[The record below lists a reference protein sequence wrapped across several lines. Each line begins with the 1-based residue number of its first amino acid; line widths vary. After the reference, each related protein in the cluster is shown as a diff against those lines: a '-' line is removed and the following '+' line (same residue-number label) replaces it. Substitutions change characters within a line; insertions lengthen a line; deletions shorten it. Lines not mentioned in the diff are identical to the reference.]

1 MGNDELNP
9 ESELR
14 RRLLSRLIVGQTVA
28 VSALA
33 VMVTLGGLLL
43 PGSGVLSVVPLA
55 IIAAIVGLIS
65 YALLRRGHVRA
76 STYFFLLGTAAA
88 ITSLVTIRGYHDASA
103 IYYLWPI
110 VAAAI
115 LLDVRGGIL
124 VAMICATLYVT
135 LVVLQSSGSLTPLI
149 PYDPQREGFL
159 TVGSRLLM
167 FLLLAFLGMLSSQN
181 LRRLVQQVAQAL
193 QRLRE
198 LNETLEQRVA
208 ERTRDLERRTRT
220 LEATATVAREAT
232 ALLGDPQQLL
242 TQVVNLISGQ
252 FGFYHTGIFLLDA
265 AGEWATLQAASSE
278 GGLGLLARGHRL
290 RVGEEG
296 IVGYVTGRGEPRIA
310 LDVGKEAVF
319 FDNPD
324 LPDTR
329 SEMALP
335 LRARGKI
342 LGALDVQSLEAAA
355 FSNEDVAVL
364 QTLADQVAMAINSAR
379 LFQQVQQSLEAER
392 RAYSEL
398 SREAWRELVRTQ
410 SDLGFVRDEEGT
422 RRVSGGAG
430 ERGRGG
436 DKEQGSGGA
445 GESRGRDGV
454 GLAMPIKVRGQV
466 IGVIDAHKALTP
478 GPSPKVGRGGETRS
492 GGAEERG
499 WTAEQTTLL
508 EALADQLGAALE
520 SARLYRDAQR
530 LATRERLTREI
541 TDKMRR
547 DRSVEG
553 IVQTAVDELF
563 NVLGVSRTFV
573 RLGST
578 PPSPPPPP
586 HAGGKEGGSGEDARA
601 TEYPPTIARNAK

>member
-14 RRLLSRLIVGQTVA
+14 RRLLSRLIVGQTIA
-28 VSALA
+28 ISALA
-33 VMVTLGGLLL
+33 TMVTLGGLLL
-43 PGSGVLSVVPLA
+43 PGSGVLSVLPLG
-55 IIAAIVGLIS
+55 IIAVIVGLFS
-65 YALLRRGHVRA
+65 HALLRRGHVGA

-115 LLDVRGGIL
+115 LLDVRGGTG
-124 VAMICATLYVT
+124 VAMICATLYVSV
-135 LVVLQSSGSLTPLI
+135 VVLQSSGSLTPLI

-167 FLLLAFLGMLSSQN
+167 FFLLAFLGILSSQN

-208 ERTRDLERRTRT
+208 ERTRDLERRTRY
-220 LEATATVAREAT
+220 LEATATVAREAA

-242 TQVVNLISGQ
+242 TQVANLISGQ

-265 AGEWATLQAASSE
+265 NGEWAVLQAASSE
-278 GGLGLLARGHRL
+278 GGLGLVARGHRL

-324 LPDTR
+324 LPGTR

-342 LGALDVQSLEAAA
+342 IGALDVQSLEPAA

-422 RRVSGGAG
+422 RRVSTPARQGDG
-430 ERGRGG
+430 ETT
-436 DKEQGSGGA
+436 EQDDVGP
-445 GESRGRDGV
+445 GV
-454 GLAMPIKVRGQV
+454 LTVAMPIKVRGQV

-586 HAGGKEGGSGEDARA
+586 HEGGKEGGSGEDARA
-601 TEYPPTIARNAK
+601 TEYPPAIARNAK

>member
-422 RRVSGGAG
+422 RRVSTPARQGDG
-430 ERGRGG
+430 ETT
-436 DKEQGSGGA
+436 EQDDVGP
-445 GESRGRDGV
+445 GV
-454 GLAMPIKVRGQV
+454 LTVAMPIKVRGQV

-586 HAGGKEGGSGEDARA
+586 HEGGKEGGSGEDARA

>member
-14 RRLLSRLIVGQTVA
+14 RRLLSRLIVGQTIA
-28 VSALA
+28 ISALA
-33 VMVTLGGLLL
+33 LMVTLGGLLL
-43 PGSGVLSVVPLA
+43 PDSGVLSVLPLA

-65 YALLRRGHVRA
+65 HALLRRGHLRA

-110 VAAAI
+110 LAAAI

-167 FLLLAFLGMLSSQN
+167 FFLLAFLGMLSSQN

-208 ERTRDLERRTRT
+208 ERTRDLERRTRY

-265 AGEWATLQAASSE
+265 AGEWAVLQAASSE

-342 LGALDVQSLEAAA
+342 VGALDVQSLEPAA

-364 QTLADQVAMAINSAR
+364 QTLADQVAMAINSAQ

-422 RRVSGGAG
+422 RRVSTPARQGDG
-430 ERGRGG
+430 EKTSGQG
-436 DKEQGSGGA
+436 DGETREQ
-445 GESRGRDGV
+445 DGV

-466 IGVIDAHKALTP
+466 IGVIDAHKPDEGSAYT
-478 GPSPKVGRGGETRS
+478 GAGEA
-492 GGAEERG
+492 GAKPG

-547 DRSVEG
+547 VTSVEG

-573 RLGST
+573 RLGTT
-578 PPSPPPPP
+578 PPTPPAPP
-586 HAGGKEGGSGEDARA
+586 HGGGRKGGRGGSGEDARA
-601 TEYPPTIARNAK
+601 SGVPTGKSAQNKKGTR

>member
-14 RRLLSRLIVGQTVA
+14 RRLLSRLIVGQTIA
-28 VSALA
+28 ISALA
-33 VMVTLGGLLL
+33 TMVTLGGLLL
-43 PGSGVLSVVPLA
+43 PGSGVLSVLPLG
-55 IIAAIVGLIS
+55 IIAAIVGLFS
-65 YALLRRGHVRA
+65 HALLRRGHLHA

-115 LLDVRGGIL
+115 LLDVRGGTG
-124 VAMICATLYVT
+124 VAMICATLYVSV
-135 LVVLQSSGSLTPLI
+135 VVLQSSGSLTPLI

-167 FLLLAFLGMLSSQN
+167 FFLLAFLGMLSSQN

-208 ERTRDLERRTRT
+208 ERTRDLERRTRY

-265 AGEWATLQAASSE
+265 NGEWAVLQAASSE
-278 GGLGLLARGHRL
+278 GGLGLVARGHRL

-324 LPDTR
+324 LPGTR

-342 LGALDVQSLEAAA
+342 VGALDVQSLEPAA

-364 QTLADQVAMAINSAR
+364 QTLADQVAMAINSAQ
-379 LFQQVQQSLEAER
+379 LFQQVQQSLEVER

-422 RRVSGGAG
+422 RRVSGG
-430 ERGRGG
+430 E
-436 DKEQGSGGA
+436 
-445 GESRGRDGV
+445 GESRGQDGV

-466 IGVIDAHKALTP
+466 IGVIDAHKSA
-478 GPSPKVGRGGETRS
+478 GERVSGGAEERGSR
-492 GGAEERG
+492 GAEERG

-541 TDKMRR
+541 TDRMRR
-547 DRSVEG
+547 VTSVEG

-573 RLGST
+573 RLGTT
-578 PPSPPPPP
+578 PPAP
-586 HAGGKEGGSGEDARA
+586 GSGEDARA
-601 TEYPPTIARNAK
+601 RNTHREKRAK

>member
-422 RRVSGGAG
+422 RRVSTPARQGDG
-430 ERGRGG
+430 ETT
-436 DKEQGSGGA
+436 EQDDVGP
-445 GESRGRDGV
+445 GV
-454 GLAMPIKVRGQV
+454 LTVAMPIKVRGQV

-573 RLGST
+573 RLGTT
-578 PPSPPPPP
+578 PPLSSPPQ
-586 HAGGKEGGSGEDARA
+586 AGGKEGGSGEDARA

>member
-422 RRVSGGAG
+422 RRVSTPARQGDG
-430 ERGRGG
+430 ETT
-436 DKEQGSGGA
+436 EQDDVGP
-445 GESRGRDGV
+445 GV
-454 GLAMPIKVRGQV
+454 LTVAMPIKVRGQV

-586 HAGGKEGGSGEDARA
+586 HEGGKEGGSGEDARA
-601 TEYPPTIARNAK
+601 TEYPPAIARNAK

>member
-422 RRVSGGAG
+422 RRVSTPARQGDG
-430 ERGRGG
+430 ETT
-436 DKEQGSGGA
+436 EQDDVGP
-445 GESRGRDGV
+445 GV
-454 GLAMPIKVRGQV
+454 LTVAMPIKVRGQV

-586 HAGGKEGGSGEDARA
+586 HEGGKEGGSGEDARA
-601 TEYPPTIARNAK
+601 CGVPTGKSAQNKKGTR

>member
-14 RRLLSRLIVGQTVA
+14 RRLLSRLIVGQTIA
-28 VSALA
+28 ISALA
-33 VMVTLGGLLL
+33 TMVTLGGLLL
-43 PGSGVLSVVPLA
+43 PGSGVLSVLPLG
-55 IIAAIVGLIS
+55 IIAVIVGLFS
-65 YALLRRGHVRA
+65 HALLRRGHVGA

-115 LLDVRGGIL
+115 LLDVRGGTG
-124 VAMICATLYVT
+124 VAMICATLYVSV
-135 LVVLQSSGSLTPLI
+135 VVLQSSGSLTPLI

-167 FLLLAFLGMLSSQN
+167 FFLLAFLGMLSSQN

-208 ERTRDLERRTRT
+208 ERTRDLERRTRY
-220 LEATATVAREAT
+220 LEATATVAREAA

-242 TQVVNLISGQ
+242 TQVANLISGQ

-265 AGEWATLQAASSE
+265 NGEWAVLQAASSE
-278 GGLGLLARGHRL
+278 GGLGLVARGHRL

-342 LGALDVQSLEAAA
+342 IGALDVQSLEPAA

-364 QTLADQVAMAINSAR
+364 QTLTDQVAMAINSAQ

-430 ERGRGG
+430 E
-436 DKEQGSGGA
+436 QGSGGE
-445 GESRGRDGV
+445 GERGGQDSV

-466 IGVIDAHKALTP
+466 IGVIDAHKSA
-478 GPSPKVGRGGETRS
+478 GERGS

-541 TDKMRR
+541 TDRMRR
-547 DRSVEG
+547 VTSVEG

-573 RLGST
+573 RLGTT
-578 PPSPPPPP
+578 PPAP
-586 HAGGKEGGSGEDARA
+586 GSGEDARA
-601 TEYPPTIARNAK
+601 SRR